1 MGGGPKA
8 SAAVKGVERAI
19 IKVFGK
25 AQPTSDDGRD
35 FKLLSE
41 FSAFPPPPQPQQ
53 QHDQLGLQTGSQRP
67 ACQL

>member
-25 AQPTSDDGRD
+25 AQPTSEDGR
-35 FKLLSE
+35 E
-41 FSAFPPPPQPQQ
+41 
-53 QHDQLGLQTGSQRP
+53 LQ
-67 ACQL
+67 AAL